1 MQIRE
6 TFTVKAPIEKVW
18 AFMFDPK
25 TMGPCV
31 PGFISAEEVEK
42 GVFDV
47 VNKVKVGIISLK
59 MFSRMKIVEEDPPRH
74 MKAVGDGH
82 DRLKAGSF
90 HQESTVDLKDLGE
103 GETEVTYAMNVRV
116 VGKLATFGEK
126 IMRATA
132 NKMGTKI
139 VENIKTRL
147 SEGRAQAPE

>member
-1 MQIRE
+1 MLIEE
-6 TFTVKAPIEKVW
+6 TFTVKAPIQRVW
-18 AFMFDPK
+18 DFMFDPK

-31 PGFISAEEVEK
+31 PGFVSADEVEK

-59 MFSRMKIVEEDPPRH
+59 MRSRMQIVEEEAPRH
-74 MKAVGDGH
+74 MKAVGDGK
-82 DRLKAGSF
+82 DSLKAGSF

-103 GETEVTYAMNVRV
+103 GETEVRYSMNVRV

-132 NKMGTKI
+132 AKMGGQI
-139 VENIKTRL
+139 VENVRRTL
-147 SEGRAQAPE
+147 EAGV